1 MPLKC
6 SSPLAYSFQLVPTS
20 WSFQTPL
27 YCHKLGIKSST
38 HESFGNSVSLNIT
51 LSLCHVSLKSYGLA
65 GTLQYPSL
73 SPCSK
78 IFLKDEWDHII
89 QQFKIF
95 HFFHVTEENIKLLAS
110 LQGLERSMKW
120 PPRGVC
126 LQTPTS
132 LSSESLT
139 GFLSLR
145 AGKELMDS
153 AAFITLIIYS
163 QDASFTYP
171 MWSVSGLS
179 L

>member
-95 HFFHVTEENIKLLAS
+95 HFFPCH
-110 LQGLERSMKW
+110 
-120 PPRGVC
+120 RGKYKIPCQSARFRKVYEMA
-126 LQTPTS
+126 TKGS
-132 LSSESLT
+132 LSSDTHLFIIWKSHWISFPPGRKGAN
-139 GFLSLR
+139 GFSCVHNTDYL
-145 AGKELMDS
+145 
-153 AAFITLIIYS
+153 
-163 QDASFTYP
+163 
-171 MWSVSGLS
+171 
-179 L
+179 